1 MPPMPA
7 TVHVVA
13 RYMAKSGKEEDLK
26 TVLMALVAP
35 SRREIG
41 CYQYDLL
48 RNPSDPRDFCFVE
61 RWESD
66 KALDEHAASAHLTT
80 ARAQAEGFAEGPP
93 DVRRY
98 RIL

>member
-1 MPPMPA
+1 MAA
-7 TVHVVA
+7 TVYVVA
-13 RYMAKSGKEEDLK
+13 RYVAKTGKEDEVK
-26 TVLMALVAP
+26 AVLTTLIAP

-48 RNPSDPRDFCFVE
+48 QNPVDPRDFCFVE
-61 RWESD
+61 RWDGD
-66 KALDEHAASAHLTT
+66 KALDEHAASAHLKA
-80 ARAQAEGFAEGPP
+80 ARAKVVGLVEGPP

>member
-1 MPPMPA
+1 MAA
-7 TVHVVA
+7 TVYVLA
-13 RYMAKSGKEEDLK
+13 RYVAKAGKEDEVK
-26 TVLMALVAP
+26 AVLTTLIAP

-48 RNPSDPRDFCFVE
+48 QNPADPRDFCFVE
-61 RWESD
+61 RWDSD
-66 KALDEHAASAHLTT
+66 KALDEHAAAAHLKA
-80 ARAQAEGFAEGPP
+80 ARAKIDGLVESPP